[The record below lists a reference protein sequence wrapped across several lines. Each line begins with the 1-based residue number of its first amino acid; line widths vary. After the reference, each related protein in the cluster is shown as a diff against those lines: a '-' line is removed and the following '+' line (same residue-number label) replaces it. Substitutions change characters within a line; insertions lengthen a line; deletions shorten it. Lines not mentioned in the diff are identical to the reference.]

1 MKKIFKL
8 LVLIM
13 LVMAS
18 ASVFSQDPPD
28 PNGDGSA
35 PDTDNTPVGGRA
47 TVSGGIILLLTLG
60 AAYGGKKVYD
70 LRKKKQ
76 TV

>member
-1 MKKIFKL
+1 MKKIAKL

-18 ASVFSQDPPD
+18 ASLFSQDPPD
-28 PNGDGSA
+28 PNGGIDPNG
-35 PDTDNTPVGGRA
+35 DNTPVGGRA
-47 TVSGGIILLLTLG
+47 TVSGGIILLLVLG

-70 LRKKKQ
+70 LRKKNQ